1 MKNTPLLQDSFNS
14 HKLAVVI
21 PTYNNIGTLAGVI
34 DGVLKYT
41 SNIIVVNDGS
51 TDGTKEVLKSYLQ
64 NNSLHLVSYSENRG
78 KGWALRQGFIRALQ
92 LGYEYVITIDSDGQ
106 HFPEDLEA
114 FIHKLEEK
122 GTGLIIGA
130 RNMNQSS
137 VPGKSSF
144 GNRFSNFWFWVE
156 TGIKA
161 PDTQS
166 GYRLYPVKLME
177 GTRYF
182 TRKFEFEIEVIVR
195 AAWKGIAIESVPV
208 KVYYA
213 PPDERVSHFRPF
225 RDFTRISILNTVLVL
240 ITLLWINPRNFTR
253 AIFRKSTYT
262 NLLKEMFNP
271 DEPVSVTAFSVA
283 FGVFMGIVPV
293 WGFQLLIAIALSVL
307 LRLNKA
313 LVIVSANISIPPMI
327 PFIIFLSYQMGV
339 FWVGDSAIPFTMSKG
354 ITLESIHANF
364 LQYVYGAITLAFVAG
379 LVAGMITFS
388 VLKIKKRKQAK
399 EVS

>member
-1 MKNTPLLQDSFNS
+1 MKNTPLLQESFNS
-14 HKLAVVI
+14 HKLVVVI

-51 TDGTKEVLKSYLQ
+51 TDGTKEVLESYLQ

-130 RNMNQSS
+130 RNMNQST

-339 FWVGDSAIPFTMSKG
+339 IWVGDSAIPFTMSKG

-379 LVAGMITFS
+379 LGAGMITFS
-388 VLKIKKRKQAK
+388 VLKFKKRKQSK
-399 EVS
+399 ELS